1 MRYEAFAAKKEFVCK
16 TLSRC
21 VAAMY
26 PRVARLEYHLHDGGD
41 EIIIVRCVNGY
52 TRRISVTG
60 MDLRQTTDAVLAE
73 FDGEAA

>member
-1 MRYEAFAAKKEFVCK
+1 MSYEAYTAKKDFVSK

-26 PRVARLEYHLHDGGD
+26 PRVSKLEYHLHDGGD
-41 EIIIVRCVNGY
+41 EVIIIRCVNGY
-52 TRRISVTG
+52 TKRVYVTG
-60 MDLRQTTDAVLAE
+60 MDLRQTTDSVLAE

>member
-1 MRYEAFAAKKEFVCK
+1 MSYEAYAAKKDFVSK

-26 PRVARLEYHLHDGGD
+26 PRVACLEYHLHDGVD
-41 EIIIVRCVNGY
+41 EVIIIRCVNGY
-52 TRRISVTG
+52 TKRIDVTG
-60 MDLRQTTDAVLAE
+60 LDLRQTTDAVLAE